1 MYDKDK
7 MQMSQDKWF
16 HRFFP
21 REVLGQA
28 FRFCLVGI
36 IATALH
42 YVAYL
47 GLKNLINVTAA
58 FVIGYGVS
66 FIANYFLSAYFT
78 FQRQTSFKTGLG
90 FLCAHLV
97 NLAIQTGL
105 LHAFIRMGLS
115 STWAPIPVYAIA
127 VPVNFLL
134 VRSVFSRL

>member
-1 MYDKDK
+1 
-7 MQMSQDKWF
+7 MSQDKCF
-16 HRFFP
+16 HRIFSS
-21 REVLGQA
+21 EVLGQA

-42 YVAYL
+42 YGVYL

-78 FQRQTSFKTGLG
+78 FQRQTSFKTGVG

-105 LHAFIRMGLS
+105 LHAFIHLGLS

-127 VPVNFLL
+127 VPINFLL
-134 VRSVFSRL
+134 VRYVFSRF